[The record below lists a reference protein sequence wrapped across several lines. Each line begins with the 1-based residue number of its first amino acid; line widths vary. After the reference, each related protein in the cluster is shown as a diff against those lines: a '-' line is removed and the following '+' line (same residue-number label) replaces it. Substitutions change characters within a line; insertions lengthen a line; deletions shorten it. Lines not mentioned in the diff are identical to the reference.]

1 MAEPNKNASPA
12 SQSMRKTVYDGI
24 LKYITEHD
32 IKPGDKLP
40 SEFELAEMLGVSRT
54 SLREGIRMLEGAGFI
69 TTKHGGGMY
78 VAEYDGSILLDYVQY
93 SIGYGSSDV
102 SELYEIRKCLEI
114 HHIGEVAEHVTEDQ
128 LERLRALTEKM
139 RAFDPSNNEELLQYH
154 WYDMDFHLT
163 LYENIKNRLSAHLI
177 QLYWDIML
185 TRHMPQRMGNLPGVI
200 AGNHEMIIRAL
211 ESHDPNFA
219 RTAMQVHMF
228 DSHIV

>member
-1 MAEPNKNASPA
+1 MAELNKGSSAA
-12 SQSMRKTVYDGI
+12 AQSMRKTVYDGI
-24 LKYITEHD
+24 LKYITEQD

-102 SELYEIRKCLEI
+102 SDLYEIRKCLEI
-114 HHIGEVAEHVTEDQ
+114 HHIGEVAEQVTEDQ

-139 RAFDPSNNEELLQYH
+139 RAFDPSKTEELLEYH
-154 WYDMDFHLT
+154 WYDMEFHLV
-163 LYENIKNRLSAHLI
+163 LYENIANRLSAHLI

-185 TRHMPQRMGNLPGVI
+185 TRHMPQRMSNLPGVV
-200 AGNHEMIIRAL
+200 AGNHEMIVRAL
-211 ESHDPNFA
+211 ESHNPAFA